1 MTDHTDTVTGG
12 PDVGFWVLNLLLVV
26 AAAYTLG
33 VHRLSVRG
41 HHWPVTRSM
50 AAAAGLCCLALAVL
64 PPLAG
69 TGFAGHVIQHLLMA
83 MVAPLLLALSAPVTL
98 VLRVAPVKTRRLLVT
113 TLHSRGALVLMTAP
127 VVLVLNVG
135 GAYAYYLTPLYDI
148 AHQQPWVQGL
158 VDLHMFLAGCLFS
171 WYLIGRD
178 PISHRPSLPA
188 ALIVLLLAAASHDLL
203 AKLLYAKQI
212 PTTAGMP
219 DQIHLGAQIMYYG
232 GNVIELLLATLVM
245 TGWYQRSG
253 RRLKQEQR
261 TQVRKLSKPLTASA
275 GRVLPPPE
283 NRRRLPH
290 QNHGI
295 PT

>member
-1 MTDHTDTVTGG
+1 
-12 PDVGFWVLNLLLVV
+12 
-26 AAAYTLG
+26 
-33 VHRLSVRG
+33 
-41 HHWPVTRSM
+41 
-50 AAAAGLCCLALAVL
+50 
-64 PPLAG
+64 
-69 TGFAGHVIQHLLMA
+69 
-83 MVAPLLLALSAPVTL
+83 
-98 VLRVAPVKTRRLLVT
+98 
-113 TLHSRGALVLMTAP
+113 
-127 VVLVLNVG
+127 
-135 GAYAYYLTPLYDI
+135 
-148 AHQQPWVQGL
+148 
-158 VDLHMFLAGCLFS
+158 MFVAGCLFS

-203 AKLLYAKQI
+203 AKLLYANQI
-212 PTTAGMP
+212 PTTAGTP

-232 GNVIELLLATLVM
+232 GNVIEVLLATLVM

-253 RRLKQEQR
+253 RRLKREQR

-275 GRVLPPPE
+275 GRVLPPAE